1 MQSTSHGPAKDNKAL
16 AVRLRRRDVNRKS
29 RTLSQPHH
37 VARRSR
43 QQRVDKAIDHADT
56 DQDVRYGAF
65 PSSTASDDGVFDLVV
80 SPRSPLDHGKND
92 PFAALPTD
100 LPVEFLTEQVH
111 MCKVSLDFV
120 LIN

>member
-1 MQSTSHGPAKDNKAL
+1 MQSSSHGSAKDNNAL
-16 AVRLRRRDVNRKS
+16 ALRLQRRDANRKS
-29 RTLSQPHH
+29 RALSQPHH
-37 VARRSR
+37 VAKRNR

-56 DQDVRYGAF
+56 EQDVRHGAF
-65 PSSTASDDGVFDLVV
+65 SSSTASDDGVVDLVV
-80 SPRSPLDHGKND
+80 SPRSPLDRGKND

-111 MCKVSLDFV
+111 MCKVPLDFV